1 LSVAQGPSPGSVK
14 VGVPVKILVYGA
26 GPLGSYFAATL
37 READL
42 DVTILA
48 RGGRFRSI
56 RWRGIYLEPFEGGE
70 RRRVKVPAVERL
82 GPLDAYDLV
91 MVVVGKNYYYGVLP
105 FLLANINTPNVLF
118 MGNNAAGPGEM
129 LEQLGEGRV
138 LLGFPG
144 MSGAME
150 GSVVRYMS
158 ELTPKI
164 TMGEPDGR
172 TTERLES
179 FRAAFEGAGIE
190 VEVCGDMDSWLKH
203 HAAVVLP
210 LCGAYARAGGDLE
223 ALRGDKEGVALMV
236 RAIREGF
243 GVLRELGHPLMPE
256 RLRRLETTPMFLL
269 LPLVRRSLNRGEMRH
284 VFAHADAMRGELSV
298 LDREFRELIGS
309 TSVETP
315 AYDEL
320 SGYLR
325 E

>member
-1 LSVAQGPSPGSVK
+1 
-14 VGVPVKILVYGA
+14 VKILVYGA

-48 RGGRFRSI
+48 RGGRLRNI

-70 RRRVKVPAVERL
+70 RRRVKVAAVERL

-105 FLLANINTPNVLF
+105 FLMANINTPNVLF

-158 ELTPKI
+158 ELTPSI

-172 TTERLES
+172 TTERLER
-179 FRAAFEGAGIE
+179 FKAAFEGAGIE
-190 VEVCGDMDSWLKH
+190 VEVCDDMDSWLKH
-203 HAAVVLP
+203 HAALVLP

-223 ALRGDKEGVALMV
+223 ALQGDKEGVALMV
-236 RAIREGF
+236 GAIRECF
-243 GVLRELGHPLMPE
+243 EVLRELGHPLMPE
-256 RLRRLETTPMFLL
+256 RLRRLERTPMFLL

-284 VFAHADAMRGELSV
+284 VFAHAEAMKGELAV
-298 LDREFRELIGS
+298 LDKEFRELIDS

-315 AYDEL
+315 SYDEL
-320 SGYLR
+320 SVYLR